1 MRSWLRH
8 EQQSI
13 RMALATV
20 MHHSYSRVHTE
31 SGAPRSQTSA
41 TRARGG
47 GERDEEKYTA
57 KFRKTPPSQP
67 ELFTLYEEE
76 PGGGRQASLAEPQGA
91 QEQLRRCRVE
101 QIVDMPFCPDLGC
114 GRRPSARPF
123 SLLGGVEEGR
133 GGGGGEE
140 AAGGG
145 GEGEAEA
152 QGSDDCAGG
161 AREDLG
167 GPTS

>member
-57 KFRKTPPSQP
+57 KFLKTPPSQP
-67 ELFTLYEEE
+67 GALHAVRRRARR
-76 PGGGRQASLAEPQGA
+76 GAAS
-91 QEQLRRCRVE
+91 QL
-101 QIVDMPFCPDLGC
+101 G
-114 GRRPSARPF
+114 
-123 SLLGGVEEGR
+123 
-133 GGGGGEE
+133 
-140 AAGGG
+140 
-145 GEGEAEA
+145 
-152 QGSDDCAGG
+152 
-161 AREDLG
+161 
-167 GPTS
+167 